1 MNTSYSHDH
10 LGSVWYHSEP
20 SEDPYSRNH
29 FFAISYIRLA
39 NSYTLKEP
47 NLTKLKLV
55 LRNKSNTYFN
65 PSYITKQEFAKIS
78 KKLSRDQV
86 EAVFNK
92 FDKDGD
98 GVLSFDE
105 FRSMLTN
112 KDKK

>member
-1 MNTSYSHDH
+1 M
-10 LGSVWYHSEP
+10 
-20 SEDPYSRNH
+20 EDRQQVVL
-29 FFAISYIRLA
+29 AIFKFEAKVRKIR
-39 NSYTLKEP
+39 
-47 NLTKLKLV
+47 KLLV
-55 LRNKSNTYFN
+55 LSGNKSNTYLN

>member
-1 MNTSYSHDH
+1 MLFLSGTS
-10 LGSVWYHSEP
+10 L
-20 SEDPYSRNH
+20 H
-29 FFAISYIRLA
+29 FRPFVLRYGFSYILIFKAKTGKVR
-39 NSYTLKEP
+39 
-47 NLTKLKLV
+47 KLKL
-55 LRNKSNTYFN
+55 LPRNKSNTYFN

>member
-1 MNTSYSHDH
+1 
-10 LGSVWYHSEP
+10 LIPKAKPGKVRE
-20 SEDPYSRNH
+20 
-29 FFAISYIRLA
+29 
-39 NSYTLKEP
+39 
-47 NLTKLKLV
+47 LKL
-55 LRNKSNTYFN
+55 LPRNKSNTYFN

>member
-1 MNTSYSHDH
+1 MIFKAEV
-10 LGSVWYHSEP
+10 GKVW
-20 SEDPYSRNH
+20 
-29 FFAISYIRLA
+29 
-39 NSYTLKEP
+39 
-47 NLTKLKLV
+47 KLKL
-55 LRNKSNTYFN
+55 LSGNKSNTY
-65 PSYITKQEFAKIS
+65 PTLSYITKQEFAKIS

>member
-1 MNTSYSHDH
+1 MSGTS
-10 LGSVWYHSEP
+10 L
-20 SEDPYSRNH
+20 H
-29 FFAISYIRLA
+29 FTPFVLCYGFDYILIPKA
-39 NSYTLKEP
+39 KP
-47 NLTKLKLV
+47 GKVKKLKL
-55 LRNKSNTYFN
+55 LPRNKSNTYFN